1 MGGGFMENIFDC
13 NEGKMQ
19 IFPTLCKNFILAQ
32 ILALGFG
39 LASGFGQISNSR
51 QQINQVKRKFIECGT
66 ILYNC
71 FLAGWGCKNDAYFWC
86 LGCREIIFY
95 IENVA

>member
-1 MGGGFMENIFDC
+1 MENIFDC

-39 LASGFGQISNSR
+39 LMSGLSQMSSSR
-51 QQINQVKRKFIECGT
+51 QQISQVK
-66 ILYNC
+66 
-71 FLAGWGCKNDAYFWC
+71 
-86 LGCREIIFY
+86 
-95 IENVA
+95 VS

>member
-39 LASGFGQISNSR
+39 LMSGSSQMSSSR
-51 QQINQVKRKFIECGT
+51 QQISQVQ
-66 ILYNC
+66 
-71 FLAGWGCKNDAYFWC
+71 
-86 LGCREIIFY
+86 
-95 IENVA
+95 VSQS

>member
-1 MGGGFMENIFDC
+1 MENIFDC

-39 LASGFGQISNSR
+39 LTSSGFGQISNSR
-51 QQINQVKRKFIECGT
+51 HQSNQV
-66 ILYNC
+66 
-71 FLAGWGCKNDAYFWC
+71 
-86 LGCREIIFY
+86 
-95 IENVA
+95 

>member
-19 IFPTLCKNFILAQ
+19 IFPTFCKNFILAQ

-39 LASGFGQISNSR
+39 LTSGLSQISSSR
-51 QQINQVKRKFIECGT
+51 HQINKVLKSKFFDV
-66 ILYNC
+66 L
-71 FLAGWGCKNDAYFWC
+71 L
-86 LGCREIIFY
+86 
-95 IENVA
+95 